1 MRANFLL
8 WTLGSLLVVL
18 SGCRDDS
25 TGSCGVTG
33 GPLPAASV
41 IGPAGGT
48 ASPDGGAPVAL
59 TLSGQVTFDRLPV
72 TATGLGGTPTVTPA
86 VDVLIEAVRHN
97 DIHSV
102 IATTTTDAGGNYT
115 LNLNVDHDFY
125 VRARAQSGTTGDL
138 DRVFHPQTSP
148 AITHA
153 AVGPILNR
161 SGGSQT
167 ANLHASF
174 ALPQNRAG
182 AFAAL
187 DTVRRLRASVVASFA
202 SLGDL
207 DLFWCTGAT
216 TSTGTDEV
224 GPLGRPAIHL
234 LGGTSASPATTD
246 HDEYDETVIA
256 HEWASFLQLTQSRD
270 NNFGGVH
277 GGEELIFTASYSEGV
292 VTAIGCALLNQR
304 SYRDTLGYPTG
315 TTSVQFEFDCE
326 SGTLPG
332 TGVGYGNEFEVTR
345 AVWDL
350 LDGATGWPSDF
361 DADPVAITPANF
373 FASFVDLGIRGA
385 PYEVCWLASLLQQL
399 IDDTFLTVGNAN
411 TIMTAQGAQF
421 PPSGGADPFPVE
433 LVVGGSAQTGS
444 LDAHAGTNPNP
455 ILGPGAN
462 ALFRLTLAAPAT
474 VDFQLTNTTGG
485 YTAPAHRLELSL
497 HDLDRNI
504 LALQAGDAQNKG
516 FSVSLGA
523 GTYLV
528 RIQHRPDN
536 AGLSASTGYSITAQ

>member
-1 MRANFLL
+1 MRRLL
-8 WTLGSLLVVL
+8 LLLPLLLLL
-18 SGCRDDS
+18 SGCPGGDDKD
-25 TGSCGVTG
+25 
-33 GPLPAASV
+33 GPAPTPPLNPVLV
-41 IGPAGGT
+41 IGPDGG
-48 ASPDGGAPVAL
+48 AANADGGAPVAL
-59 TLSGQVTFDRLPV
+59 TVSGQVTFDRLPV
-72 TATGLGGTPTVTPA
+72 TAGGLGGTPSVTPA
-86 VDVLIEAVRHN
+86 ADVLIEAVRHN
-97 DIHSV
+97 NINAV
-102 IATTTTDAGGNYT
+102 IATTTTDASGNYT

-125 VRARAQSGTTGDL
+125 VRARAQSGTAGNL

-153 AVGPILNR
+153 VVGPILNR
-161 SGGSQT
+161 SGGSQA
-167 ANLHASF
+167 ANLHAGF

-187 DTVRRLRASVVASFA
+187 DTVRRLRASVAASFA

-216 TSTGTDEV
+216 TPTGTDEI

-234 LGGTSASPATTD
+234 LGGTSANPATTD

-256 HEWASFLQLTQSRD
+256 HEWASFLQLTRSRD
-270 NNFGGVH
+270 NNFGGPH
-277 GGEELIFTASYSEGV
+277 AGEELIYTASYSEGV

-304 SYRDTLGYPTG
+304 VYRDTLGYPTG
-315 TTSVQFEFDCE
+315 TSSVQFEFDCE

-350 LDGATGWPSDF
+350 LDGAIGWPADF
-361 DADPVAITPANF
+361 DTDPVAITPANF
-373 FASFVDLGIRGA
+373 FASFAALGTRGA
-385 PYEVCWLASLLQQL
+385 PYEICWLASLLQQL
-399 IDDTFLTVGNAN
+399 VDDTFLSVGDAN

-421 PPSGGADPFPVE
+421 PPAGGADPFPVE
-433 LVVGGSAQTGS
+433 LVVGAGAQAGS
-444 LDAHAGTNPNP
+444 LNAHAGTNPNP
-455 ILGPGAN
+455 VLGPGAN
-462 ALFRLTLAAPAT
+462 AIFRLTLAAPAT

-485 YTAPAHRLELSL
+485 YSARAHRLELSL

-504 LALQAGDAQNKG
+504 LARQTGDAQNKG
-516 FSVSLGA
+516 FSLSLGA

-528 RIQHRPDN
+528 RVFHRPDDG
-536 AGLSASTGYSITAQ
+536 GLSASTGYSITAQ